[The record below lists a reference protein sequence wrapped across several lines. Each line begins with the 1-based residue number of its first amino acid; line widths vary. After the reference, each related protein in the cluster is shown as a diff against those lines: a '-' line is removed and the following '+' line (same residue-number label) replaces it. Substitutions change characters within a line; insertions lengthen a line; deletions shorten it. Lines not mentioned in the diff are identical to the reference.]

1 MRKRAAEVV
10 LNNSPVFAVC
20 KKVAAS
26 IRQEQK
32 KARCATTQEQERA
45 GESEV
50 CSYMRFIQTRNSA
63 ADIG

>member
-1 MRKRAAEVV
+1 M
-10 LNNSPVFAVC
+10 LNNNPVFEVC
-20 KKVAAS
+20 KVAAAF

-50 CSYMRFIQTRNSA
+50 CSYMRFIQARNSA